1 MKTKVV
7 LVFLAMVL
15 VMSLVA
21 FGACAASAKR
31 TMTPEEGRT
40 LPEKVKV
47 PSEEEKA
54 PAEKATVPGADEPA
68 KIVEIGKGETAS
80 TSPSLTSKPTQP
92 VICEVSENL
101 PYYKY
106 VINFVSNPEPT
117 IHHYNIYKEIEVDV
131 YEIIG
136 EVAASSESSNYSY
149 VDYSSNPSQRSARY
163 KISAVNDEGQE
174 SKLSNYHQPVF
185 LQVNQGAPSGQINLD
200 WTSYLGRTLSQYE
213 IYRDSDLGDAHLH
226 LYDTISGSLT
236 SYTDTNLT
244 SPYYYFVKPLFS
256 SDCCK

>member
-1 MKTKVV
+1 MKNKVV

-15 VMSLVA
+15 VISLAA

-31 TMTPEEGRT
+31 TVTPEEGRT
-40 LPEKVKV
+40 LPEKVEV

-54 PAEKATVPGADEPA
+54 PAEKAAAPGEDEPA
-68 KIVEIGKGETAS
+68 KIVEIGNGETAS
-80 TSPSLTSKPTQP
+80 TPPSLTPKSTQP
-92 VICEVSENL
+92 VICEVSKKS
-101 PYYKY
+101 PHGKY

-131 YEIIG
+131 YEKIG
-136 EVAASSESSNYSY
+136 EVAASSGSSNYSY
-149 VDYSSNPSQRSARY
+149 VDYSSNPSQRPARY

-185 LQVNQGAPSGQINLD
+185 LQVNQGVPSTNINLD

-213 IYRDSDLGDAHLH
+213 IYRGTSPDDAHMH

-236 SYTDTNLT
+236 SYTDANVYDT
-244 SPYYYFVKPLFS
+244 YYYSVKPLFS
-256 SDCCK
+256 SGCCM